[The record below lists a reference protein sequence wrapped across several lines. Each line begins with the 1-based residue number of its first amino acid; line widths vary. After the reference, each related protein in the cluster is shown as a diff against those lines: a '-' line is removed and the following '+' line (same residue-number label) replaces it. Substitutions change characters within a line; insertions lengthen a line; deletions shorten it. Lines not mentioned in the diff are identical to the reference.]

1 MQLTRT
7 QVACLSLCA
16 QQTGG
21 RALLRPIAIVCYG
34 SSFNGSIQCARMLV
48 KQLVVMGLLRQAKLK
63 SGDPWSSYCI
73 NDAGRASLAAQTQ
86 LEGGRQ
92 HATQDRS

>member
-48 KQLVVMGLLRQAKLK
+48 KQLVVMCIECTRAGTHRNGCTGAVGLSIGRTLTLQPFQNRAQAAI
-63 SGDPWSSYCI
+63 P
-73 NDAGRASLAAQTQ
+73 
-86 LEGGRQ
+86 
-92 HATQDRS
+92 